1 MQWITILNGKT
12 GHPLD
17 MWTASST
24 AFTSLIFV
32 VNFNLFTR
40 IGYITWL
47 HAMSI
52 LLTSITPYLV
62 YMWIGNFMSPEW
74 SLTHNAIMEAHKSPT
89 FYLKV
94 GICIGICF
102 LGDYAIECYD
112 VLIKTSPIN
121 FLRILVN
128 RKLDLDDGQNLQQ
141 FNKLVDEEE
150 RKYRQKMSI

>member
-12 GHPLD
+12 GYPLD

-32 VNFNLFTR
+32 VNFNLYTR
-40 IGYITWL
+40 LGYITWL
-47 HAMSI
+47 HAMAI
-52 LLTSITPYLV
+52 LLLSITPYLI

-74 SLTHNAIMEAHKSPT
+74 SQTHNAIMEAHKSPT

-102 LGDYAIECYD
+102 LVDYAIECYD
-112 VLIKTSPIN
+112 VLIKPSPIN

-128 RKLDLDDGQNLQQ
+128 RNIELNDGQNREQ
-141 FNKLVDEEE
+141 FNLLVEEE
-150 RKYRQKMSI
+150 E